1 MVRADIALVQTITT
15 FPAEF
20 NMATYS
26 ILLYNLF
33 PYYLKKKHNM
43 TIGRTCFL
51 HGLIELWK
59 CGVVFFYS
67 LSPEQAT
74 FSPPAKVYVT
84 QVPFYR
90 DDSGELR
97 SVNSRVWIISKLF
110 PGQLPGERSAPRHP
124 IRMLYMV
131 QVFGIS
137 RSVCLSFQTFSNAT
151 NILCRLFFRMSLE

>member
-1 MVRADIALVQTITT
+1 MVRVDIALVQTITT

-33 PYYLKKKHNM
+33 PYYLKKTQHDNLP
-43 TIGRTCFL
+43 CFL

-131 QVFGIS
+131 QVFGS
-137 RSVCLSFQTFSNAT
+137 LSLALYAS
-151 NILCRLFFRMSLE
+151 LFRHFPMLQIFCAVFF